1 MDRPPEA
8 FMHVGIVHF
17 MLHPEVQGGDGP
29 ILESVEALATDGFFH
44 ALEVTH
50 VNDDATR
57 AELARRARTAR
68 LALGYGAHPALLLEQ
83 LDLSSADPDVRERAI
98 EAMLRG
104 VDEAHE
110 LDATLVGVLDGPN
123 SAPATDDDV
132 EPALNRLADSLKHI
146 CHYAAGL
153 GIWIALEQFDREIE
167 KCSLLGPID
176 LCIRVSEMVRA
187 ETPNFGLCLDLS
199 HLPLLGEDPPT
210 SVRKAADHIIQ
221 AHIGNCLISDRSH
234 PQWGDQHPVFGEP
247 GGVNDV
253 PELTAFLRALFEIGY
268 FDKDLPTAMPL
279 VSFEMKPAPY
289 QTTAEIIGNAKRTF
303 AAAWARV

>member
-1 MDRPPEA
+1 
-8 FMHVGIVHF
+8 MHVGIVHF
-17 MLHPEVQGGDGP
+17 MLHPELQGGDGP
-29 ILESVEALATDGFFH
+29 ILESVGALAADGFFQ

-50 VNDDATR
+50 VNDDDTR
-57 AELARRARTAR
+57 VELARRARTAR

-83 LDLSSADPDVRERAI
+83 LDLSSADPDVRQRAI
-98 EAMLRG
+98 AAMLSG
-104 VDEAHE
+104 VDEAHA
-110 LDATLVGVLDGPN
+110 LGAPLVGVLDGPN
-123 SAPATDDDV
+123 SAPRTPDDV
-132 EPALNRLADSLKHI
+132 EPALSRLADSLQQI
-146 CHYAAGL
+146 CHYAARF
-153 GIWIALEQFDREIE
+153 GIWIALEQFDRAVE
-167 KCSLLGPID
+167 KRSLLGPVE

-187 ETPNFGLCLDLS
+187 DTPNFGLCLDLS

-247 GGVNDV
+247 GGENDV
-253 PELTAFLRALFEIGY
+253 PELAAFLGALFEIGY
-268 FDKDLPTAMPL
+268 FDKELPTPMPL
-279 VSFEMKPAPY
+279 VSFEMKPAQD

>member
-1 MDRPPEA
+1 
-8 FMHVGIVHF
+8 MHVGIVHF

-29 ILESVEALATDGFFH
+29 ILESVGALAADGFFQ

-50 VNDDATR
+50 VNDDDTR
-57 AELARRARTAR
+57 SELARRARTAR
-68 LALGYGAHPALLLEQ
+68 LALGFGAHPALLLDN
-83 LDLSSADPDVRERAI
+83 LDLSSADPDVRQRAV

-104 VDEAHE
+104 VDEAHS
-110 LDATLVGVLDGPN
+110 LDAPLVGLLDGPN
-123 SAPATDDDV
+123 SAPPTDDDV
-132 EPALNRLADSLKHI
+132 EPALTRLADSLQQI
-146 CHYAAGL
+146 CHYAARF
-153 GIWIALEQFDREIE
+153 GIWIALEQFDRAVE
-167 KCSLLGPID
+167 KRSLLGPVE

-187 ETPNFGLCLDLS
+187 DTPNFGLCLDLS

-247 GGVNDV
+247 GGENDV
-253 PELTAFLRALFEIGY
+253 PELAAFLRALFEIGY
-268 FDKDLPTAMPL
+268 FDKDLPTPMPL
-279 VSFEMKPAPY
+279 VSFEMKPAPN
-289 QTTAEIIGNAKRTF
+289 QTAAEIIGNAKRTF